1 MNVEFSS
8 GLTLKWGCF
17 QVFVKTA
24 IVEYVG
30 TINSLN
36 IIVIIWVS
44 HDILGKKRKT
54 QHKAFLHINFHE
66 RYSIQA

>member
-8 GLTLKWGCF
+8 VLTLKWGCF

-44 HDILGKKRKT
+44 HDILGKKKENTT
-54 QHKAFLHINFHE
+54 QSFSSHKL
-66 RYSIQA
+66 S